1 MILNIH
7 QTLNIRVHNSDMM
20 IWPPGITLFIFAMLC
35 YTSVSAQETRW
46 ELGAGVGAL
55 DFRLYPGSRQ
65 SKIYALPLPYFTL
78 RSKYLEIDRGIR
90 GLLPSNS
97 DWYLDISAD
106 FGVPVDSE
114 DSPVRTGMPNLDVII
129 QAGPSLQYS
138 ITGGYKQLREFRLEL
153 PLRTAISVDTDHL
166 GNEGWIFEPR
176 LVYEK
181 RRDGRSGLF
190 AKARAGFR
198 FATQE
203 YHAYYYDVT
212 PEFVTP
218 QRSLFESD
226 KGYGGFVLDLRVSW
240 RQDDIVLWG
249 MVRYQNLIN
258 SVFENSPLVEDT
270 NYYFVAA
277 GISWVFAGNY

>member
-1 MILNIH
+1 MHI
-7 QTLNIRVHNSDMM
+7 SD
-20 IWPPGITLFIFAMLC
+20 IKIYPLRITLSIFAMLC
-35 YTSVSAQETRW
+35 YTGALAQETRW
-46 ELGAGVGAL
+46 ELGAGVGVL

-65 SKIYALPLPYFTL
+65 TKTYLLPLPYFTL

-114 DSPVRTGMPNLDVII
+114 DSPVRSGMPNLDANI
-129 QAGPSLQYS
+129 QVGPSLEYS
-138 ITGGYKQLREFRLEL
+138 ITGGHKQLREFRLEL
-153 PLRTAISVDTDHL
+153 PLRSVITVDTDSL
-166 GNEGWIFEPR
+166 ANEGWIFEPR
-176 LVYEK
+176 LVYE
-181 RRDGRSGLF
+181 RRRTGRSGLF
-190 AKARAGFR
+190 AKARAGLR
-198 FATQE
+198 FATQD
-203 YHAYYYDVT
+203 YHAYYYDVA
-212 PEFVTP
+212 PEFVTS

-226 KGYGGFVLDLRVSW
+226 KGYGGFVLDLRASW
-240 RQDDIVLWG
+240 RQDDVVLWG
-249 MVRYQNLIN
+249 LVRYQNLTN